1 MSNLIDLKFRSVNI
15 VMNILLKDRT
25 TNKNIIFATDAYD
38 NIDFTT
44 QITKKILFSDFIDI
58 RPRVSKTLEEQNQR
72 TRKKR
77 RFSLLHGYAIR
88 WIIIVIQNGLDM
100 KMYLI

>member
-1 MSNLIDLKFRSVNI
+1 MSNLIDLKSCSVNI

-44 QITKKILFSDFIDI
+44 QITKKYFL
-58 RPRVSKTLEEQNQR
+58 VTLLIFDHEYQR
-72 TRKKR
+72 
-77 RFSLLHGYAIR
+77 L
-88 WIIIVIQNGLDM
+88 
-100 KMYLI
+100 